1 MTQNHGDGMIYWH
14 WNTSTQL
21 KVMHTA
27 QNYKQKGEANI
38 IYFQVKTLTW
48 WLLQIWEIS
57 TWNNWTERALLTGT
71 FICVGT
77 KAVLGGGGEAGRKKD
92 CNRNRKQE
100 HGRKKIL
107 SLQEGMKTARFVK
120 TWHQFKTFW
129 PWKHPQRQPRLQALW
144 PTLEKSMSFSRLCLG
159 AAVAGIVM

>member
-100 HGRKKIL
+100 HGRKKKFFR
-107 SLQEGMKTARFVK
+107 SKRA
-120 TWHQFKTFW
+120 
-129 PWKHPQRQPRLQALW
+129 WKLLVLLKLDINSKRSGHGSIHSASPGC
-144 PTLEKSMSFSRLCLG
+144 RLCDLH
-159 AAVAGIVM
+159 